1 MPLYNYRA
9 ANPEGQILKG
19 RIEALHE
26 LDLET
31 QLKRMG
37 LLLLR
42 ARALHERRRN
52 VKSMPRREIIGFLFQ
67 LEMLIRAGVPIL
79 TALGDLRESSES
91 PAGRD
96 LSGGIFEK
104 IEGGAT
110 LAEAI
115 SAYPGVFSDTI
126 VNLIRSGEVSGQL
139 SDVIKEIVRS
149 LKWQDE
155 MASQIKPC

>member
-79 TALGDLRESSES
+79 TALGDL
-91 PAGRD
+91 P
-96 LSGGIFEK
+96 GILG
-104 IEGGAT
+104 IARG
-110 LAEAI
+110 
-115 SAYPGVFSDTI
+115 
-126 VNLIRSGEVSGQL
+126 
-139 SDVIKEIVRS
+139 
-149 LKWQDE
+149 
-155 MASQIKPC
+155 

>member
-91 PAGRD
+91 RVE
-96 LSGGIFEK
+96 IFQVE
-104 IEGGAT
+104 
-110 LAEAI
+110 
-115 SAYPGVFSDTI
+115 
-126 VNLIRSGEVSGQL
+126 
-139 SDVIKEIVRS
+139 S
-149 LKWQDE
+149 LKKSRAAPLLQKQFLLIP
-155 MASQIKPC
+155 ACFPTRLSI